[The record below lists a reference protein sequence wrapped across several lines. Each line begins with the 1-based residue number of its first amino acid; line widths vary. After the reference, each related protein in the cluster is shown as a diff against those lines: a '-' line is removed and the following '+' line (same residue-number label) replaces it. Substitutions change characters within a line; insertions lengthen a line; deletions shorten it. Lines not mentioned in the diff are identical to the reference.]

1 MKIQLYWDQVPTN
14 WRPEDYTV
22 IEDYWDD
29 SEEWFVALVDS
40 EFLKQ
45 EILLRYREF
54 IVWE

>member
-29 SEEWFVALVDS
+29 SEEWFVARVDS